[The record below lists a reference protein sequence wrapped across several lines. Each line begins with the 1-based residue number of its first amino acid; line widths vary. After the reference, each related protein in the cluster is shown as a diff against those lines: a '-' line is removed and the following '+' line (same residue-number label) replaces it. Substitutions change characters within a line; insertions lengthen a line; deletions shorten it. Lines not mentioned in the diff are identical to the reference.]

1 MDVTFTDQKI
11 NLAFNYKDLPHS
23 LTYTLLLSKGKSTLI
38 TEVQCIKSDL
48 SLVNAIL
55 MLEPVYLEYLDRVSQ
70 VKTDKE
76 WIEVLYTN
84 YSFNKQECRAIVDQG
99 LTIDFEHYKLIQL
112 QLETSIEYL
121 EKLIKMRL
129 SN

>member
-1 MDVTFTDQKI
+1 MNVTFTNQKL
-11 NLAFNYKDLPHS
+11 NLAFDYKDLPHS

-84 YSFNKQECRAIVDQG
+84 YNFTKQECRAIVDQG

-112 QLETSIEYL
+112 QLEIGVEYL

>member
-1 MDVTFTDQKI
+1 MDVTFTNQKI
-11 NLAFNYKDLPHS
+11 NIAFDYKDLPHS

-55 MLEPVYLEYLDRVSQ
+55 MLESVYLEYLDRVSQ

-84 YSFNKQECRAIVDQG
+84 YNFTKQECRAIIDQG
-99 LTIDFEHYKLIQL
+99 LTIDFEHYKLIQN
-112 QLETSIEYL
+112 QLEIGIEYL

-129 SN
+129 

>member
-1 MDVTFTDQKI
+1 MDVTFTNQKI
-11 NLAFNYKDLPHS
+11 NLAFDYKDLPHS

-84 YSFNKQECRAIVDQG
+84 YNFTKQECRAIVDQG

-112 QLETSIEYL
+112 QLEIGIEYL

-129 SN
+129 

>member
-1 MDVTFTDQKI
+1 MDVTFTNQKI
-11 NLAFNYKDLPHS
+11 NIAFDYKDLPHS

-76 WIEVLYTN
+76 WLEVLYTN
-84 YSFNKQECRAIVDQG
+84 YNFTKQECRAIIDQG
-99 LTIDFEHYKLIQL
+99 LTIDFEHYKLIQN
-112 QLETSIEYL
+112 QLEIGIEYL

-129 SN
+129 

>member
-1 MDVTFTDQKI
+1 MDVTFTNQKI
-11 NLAFNYKDLPHS
+11 NLAFDYKDLPHS

-70 VKTDKE
+70 IKTDKE

-84 YSFNKQECRAIVDQG
+84 YSFTKQECRAIVDQG
-99 LTIDFEHYKLIQL
+99 LTINFEHYKLIQL
-112 QLETSIEYL
+112 QLETGIEYL

>member
-1 MDVTFTDQKI
+1 MDVTFTNQKI
-11 NLAFNYKDLPHS
+11 NLAFDYKDLPHS

-84 YSFNKQECRAIVDQG
+84 YSFTKQECRAIVDQG
-99 LTIDFEHYKLIQL
+99 LTINFEHYKLIQL
-112 QLETSIEYL
+112 QLETGIEYL

>member
-1 MDVTFTDQKI
+1 MDVTFTNQKI
-11 NLAFNYKDLPHS
+11 NIAFDYKDLPHS

-84 YSFNKQECRAIVDQG
+84 YNFTKQECRAIIDQG
-99 LTIDFEHYKLIQL
+99 LTIDFEHYKLIQN
-112 QLETSIEYL
+112 QLEIGIEYL

-129 SN
+129 

>member
-1 MDVTFTDQKI
+1 MNVTFTNQKL
-11 NLAFNYKDLPHS
+11 NLAFDYKDLPHS
-23 LTYTLLLSKGKSTLI
+23 LTYTLLLSKGKRTLI

-84 YSFNKQECRAIVDQG
+84 YNFTKQECRAIVDQG

-112 QLETSIEYL
+112 QLEIGVEYL

>member
-1 MDVTFTDQKI
+1 MDVTFTNQKI
-11 NLAFNYKDLPHS
+11 NLAFDYKDLPHS

-84 YSFNKQECRAIVDQG
+84 YSFTKQECRAIIDQG

-112 QLETSIEYL
+112 QLETGIEYL

>member
-1 MDVTFTDQKI
+1 MNVTFTNQKLNI
-11 NLAFNYKDLPHS
+11 AFDYKDLPHS

-76 WIEVLYTN
+76 WIEELYTN
-84 YSFNKQECRAIVDQG
+84 YNFTKQECRAIVDQG

-112 QLETSIEYL
+112 QLEIGVEYL

>member
-1 MDVTFTDQKI
+1 MDVTFTNQKI
-11 NLAFNYKDLPHS
+11 NLAFDYKDLPHS

-84 YSFNKQECRAIVDQG
+84 YNFTKQECRAIVAQG

-112 QLETSIEYL
+112 QLETGIEYL

-129 SN
+129 

>member
-1 MDVTFTDQKI
+1 MDVTFTNQKI
-11 NLAFNYKDLPHS
+11 NLAFDYKDLPHS

-84 YSFNKQECRAIVDQG
+84 YSFTKQECRAIVDQG

-112 QLETSIEYL
+112 QLETGIEYL

-129 SN
+129 

>member
-1 MDVTFTDQKI
+1 MNVTFTNQKLNI
-11 NLAFNYKDLPHS
+11 AFDYKDLPHS

-84 YSFNKQECRAIVDQG
+84 YNFTKQECRAIVDQG

-112 QLETSIEYL
+112 QLEIGVEYL

>member
-1 MDVTFTDQKI
+1 MDVTFTNQKI
-11 NLAFNYKDLPHS
+11 NLAFDYKDLPHS
-23 LTYTLLLSKGKSTLI
+23 LTYTLLLRKGKSTLI

-84 YSFNKQECRAIVDQG
+84 YNFTKQECRAIVDQG

-112 QLETSIEYL
+112 QLETGIEYL

>member
-1 MDVTFTDQKI
+1 MDVTFTNQKI

-84 YSFNKQECRAIVDQG
+84 YNFTKQECRAIVDQG

-112 QLETSIEYL
+112 QLETGIEYL

>member
-1 MDVTFTDQKI
+1 MDVTFTNQKI
-11 NLAFNYKDLPHS
+11 NLAFDYKDLPHS

-70 VKTDKE
+70 IKTDKE

-84 YSFNKQECRAIVDQG
+84 YNFTKQECRAIIDQG
-99 LTIDFEHYKLIQL
+99 LSINFEHYKLIQN
-112 QLETSIEYL
+112 QLEIGVEYL

>member
-1 MDVTFTDQKI
+1 MDVTFTNQKI
-11 NLAFNYKDLPHS
+11 NLAFDYKDLPHS

-38 TEVQCIKSDL
+38 KELQCIKSDL
-48 SLVNAIL
+48 SFVNAIL

-99 LTIDFEHYKLIQL
+99 LTIDFEHYKLIQN
-112 QLETSIEYL
+112 QLEIGIEYL
-121 EKLIKMRL
+121 GKLIQF
-129 SN
+129 

>member
-1 MDVTFTDQKI
+1 MDVTFTNQKI
-11 NLAFNYKDLPHS
+11 NLAFDYKDLPHS

-84 YSFNKQECRAIVDQG
+84 YSFTKQECRAIVDQG
-99 LTIDFEHYKLIQL
+99 LTINFEHYKLIQL
-112 QLETSIEYL
+112 QLETGIEYL

-129 SN
+129 

>member
-1 MDVTFTDQKI
+1 MNVTFANHKI
-11 NLAFNYKDLPHS
+11 NLAFDYKDLPHS

-70 VKTDKE
+70 IKTDKE
-76 WIEVLYTN
+76 WIEVFYTN
-84 YSFNKQECRAIVDQG
+84 YSFTKQECRAIVDQG
-99 LTIDFEHYKLIQL
+99 LTINFEHYKLIQL
-112 QLETSIEYL
+112 QLETGIEYL

>member
-1 MDVTFTDQKI
+1 MEVTFNNQKI
-11 NLAFNYKDLPHS
+11 NLSFDYKDLPHS

-38 TEVQCIKSDL
+38 KEVQCIKSDL

-55 MLEPVYLEYLDRVSQ
+55 MLEPVYLEYLDKVSNI
-70 VKTDKE
+70 KSDKE
-76 WIEVLYTN
+76 WMEVLNSN
-84 YSFNKQECRAIVDQG
+84 YSFTIQERKAIINQG
-99 LTIDFEHYKLIQL
+99 LTIEFEHYKLLKL
-112 QLETSIEYL
+112 QLEIGIEYI

>member
-1 MDVTFTDQKI
+1 MNITFNNQKI
-11 NLAFNYKDLPHS
+11 NLAFDYKDLPHS

-55 MLEPVYLEYLDRVSQ
+55 MLEPVYLEYLDRVNQ
-70 VKTDKE
+70 VKNEKE

-84 YSFNKQECRAIVDQG
+84 YSFTKQECRAIIDQG

-112 QLETSIEYL
+112 QLETGIEYL

>member
-1 MDVTFTDQKI
+1 MNVTFANHKI
-11 NLAFNYKDLPHS
+11 NLAFDYKDLPHS

-70 VKTDKE
+70 IKTDKE

-84 YSFNKQECRAIVDQG
+84 YSFTKQECRAIVDQG
-99 LTIDFEHYKLIQL
+99 LSINFEHYKLIQL
-112 QLETSIEYL
+112 QLETGIEYL

>member
-1 MDVTFTDQKI
+1 MDVTFTNQKI
-11 NLAFNYKDLPHS
+11 NLAFDYKDLPHS

-84 YSFNKQECRAIVDQG
+84 YNFTKQECRAIVDQG

-112 QLETSIEYL
+112 QLETGIEYL

-129 SN
+129 

>member
-1 MDVTFTDQKI
+1 LDVTFTDQKI

-55 MLEPVYLEYLDRVSQ
+55 MLEPVYLEYLDIKQTKNGWKYYV
-70 VKTDKE
+70 T
-76 WIEVLYTN
+76 ITALP
-84 YSFNKQECRAIVDQG
+84 NKSAVP
-99 LTIDFEHYKLIQL
+99 L
-112 QLETSIEYL
+112 
-121 EKLIKMRL
+121 
-129 SN
+129 